1 MATNGITLDEIPRTM
16 NQQIKLLAEYAT
28 QLEASVQKQYE
39 QKKESNEK
47 ILDLFKTELTTV
59 IKELTL
65 TEDDRKKLL
74 EVIKTIKTSINK
86 NNEFDDQEQIKSKLQ
101 TIRESELGNLGID
114 KVDTLEDDKQ
124 FERYRDEFAK
134 SQDGDVSTIEEVE
147 GLADSDDSGLDQRLP
162 LSVIKQP
169 VVPSGNLA
177 IGTVKDGYR
186 KTSNGRWEKVKVGGG
201 TRRKRKTKR
210 HRSKNRRTLR

>member
-28 QLEASVQKQYE
+28 QLEVSVQKQHE

-47 ILDLFKTELTTV
+47 ILDLFKKELTTV

-86 NNEFDDQEQIKSKLQ
+86 NNELDDQEQIKSNLQ
-101 TIRESELGNLGID
+101 TIRETELGNLGID
-114 KVDTLEDDKQ
+114 KVYEDT
-124 FERYRDEFAK
+124 FNTYRNEFAN
-134 SQDGDVSTIEEVE
+134 SQDEDVSTHEELE
-147 GLADSDDSGLDQRLP
+147 KLADGNDSGLGQRLP
-162 LSVIKQP
+162 LSTNEQP

-186 KTSNGRWEKVKVGGG
+186 KMEDGTWKKVKVGGG